1 MRLTYH
7 ATGFSLSDR
16 PLRDDGTG
24 SSALLVTAHP
34 DDECMFFVPTL
45 EELLHDG
52 VEINVLCLSTGD
64 YEGLGAVRARE
75 LRASCAL
82 LGLPDERVRCIDDP
96 QLQDGP
102 ANAWPPAKV
111 AALVHAHL
119 HALGV
124 SRVVTFDGHGVSGHP
139 NHVAV
144 HAGVRLL
151 ASSSSPA
158 WRLEAPLAIYELES
172 TGLLRKHLSVWDV
185 LLSLL
190 ITVVRAVWC
199 VRASTLDGPH
209 ACCCVTARPWR
220 CHAAMRAHATQYVWY
235 RKLYVLTSRYACV
248 NTLRRWRGACLLE

>member
-1 MRLTYH
+1 MRVSLH
-7 ATGFSLSDR
+7 ATGLTLSDC
-16 PLRDDGTG
+16 PLHDDGAG
-24 SSALLVTAHP
+24 PSALLVTAHP

-52 VEINVLCLSTGD
+52 VAVHVLCLSTGD
-64 YEGLGAVRARE
+64 YAGLGAVRARE

-82 LGLPDERVRCIDDP
+82 LGLPGERVRCIDDQ

-102 ANAWPPAKV
+102 ANAWPAAKI

-119 HALGV
+119 HALGI
-124 SRVVTFDGHGVSGHP
+124 SRVITFDGYGVSGHP

-144 HAGVRLL
+144 HEGVRLL

-158 WRLEAPLAIYELES
+158 WRLDAPLAIYELES
-172 TGLLRKHLSVWDV
+172 TGVLRKHLSVWDV

-190 ITVVRAVWC
+190 ITCARAAWC
-199 VRASTLDGPH
+199 ARASTVGGPH
-209 ACCCVTARPWR
+209 ACCSVTARPWR

-248 NTLRRWRGACLLE
+248 NTLRRCRCS